1 MRVWWTTA
9 YYELIKYSRMRS
21 VLIILIGLP
30 LLLILLLGSAFDTEI
45 KPAKVALYVADQG
58 EMKPG
63 IDSFWND
70 EAIKPYIK
78 VLKAESE

>member
-1 MRVWWTTA
+1 MRAWWTTA

-30 LLLILLLGSAFDTEI
+30 LLLILLLGSAFDTEM
-45 KPAKVALYVADQG
+45 KPSKVALYIADQG
-58 EMKPG
+58 EMRAS

-70 EAIKPYIK
+70 DA
-78 VLKAESE
+78 KALY